1 MLSKIVLNA
10 WDANGRPIV
19 RSDSP
24 PNTRATVA
32 DRPYFREQ
40 RERDIGVGI
49 SKILVGR
56 QTGKELM
63 NLTVRRPASDGSFRG
78 AVAASIHPAFFRD
91 FYRSLVAD
99 DPRLAGFLLVRNDGE
114 LLARWP
120 ATTHGGE
127 ITSFS
132 ENGSNDVAWP
142 SFARCRTTPSP
153 WWPASAAA
161 RC

>member
-91 FYRSLVAD
+91 FYRSLVA
-99 DPRLAGFLLVRNDGE
+99 
-114 LLARWP
+114 RWP